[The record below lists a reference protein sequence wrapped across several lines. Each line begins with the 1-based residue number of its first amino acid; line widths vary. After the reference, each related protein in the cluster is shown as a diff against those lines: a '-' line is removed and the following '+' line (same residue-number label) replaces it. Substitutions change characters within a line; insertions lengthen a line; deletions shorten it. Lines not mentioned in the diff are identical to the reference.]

1 MKSSLLKDE
10 KTTKI
15 ERAKEIGNVIMALYI
30 IGDFLKETRQR
41 KGYTQE
47 EVSFG
52 ICTTASLSRIENGVQ
67 TPSRY
72 MLDKLLERLGMENN
86 VFNIFVNKD
95 EMEFYETMQTMSRN
109 ITDGDM
115 VELEKQ
121 IKRLEKM
128 TKNSTEIE
136 KQSWFWAKGVL
147 LQKQGGST
155 EEVME
160 LFMRAIHIT
169 LPIFDGKTPLKNN
182 LLTFDEIIIINSIAI
197 LYAKDGKMSEAMKI
211 GYWLMDYMEERMCDG
226 KMKMKKYPAIVYDL
240 SNWLGKTGRF
250 QDALEVT
257 EKGIN
262 YCIKYGNLVALPL
275 LLFNKAC
282 SLAELNEKEQAKE
295 YFTQSIVVFQTMMKY
310 DRAQMAID
318 CCKNQYGIEI

>member
-1 MKSSLLKDE
+1 
-10 KTTKI
+10 
-15 ERAKEIGNVIMALYI
+15 MALYI

-72 MLDKLLERLGMENN
+72 MLDKLLERLGMENSI
-86 VFNIFVNKD
+86 FNIFVNKG
-95 EMEFYETMQTMSRN
+95 EMEFYEAMQTMSRN

-121 IKRLEKM
+121 IERLGELLDD
-128 TKNSTEIE
+128 STELE
-136 KQSWFWAKGVL
+136 RQYWFWAKGVL
-147 LQKQGGST
+147 LREQGGST
-155 EEVME
+155 EEVMN
-160 LFMRAIHIT
+160 LLMRAIKIT
-169 LPIFDGKTPLKNN
+169 LPTFDGMTPLKNN

-197 LYAKDGKMSEAMKI
+197 VYAKEGKMTEAMKL
-211 GYWLMDYMEERMCDG
+211 GYWLMNYMEERIIDG
-226 KMKMKKYPAIVYDL
+226 KMKMKKYPAIVFDL

-250 QDALEVT
+250 QDALEVAD
-257 EKGIN
+257 KGID
-262 YCIKYGNLVALPL
+262 YCIKFGNLVALPL

-282 SLAELNEKEQAKE
+282 SLAELNDKEQAKE
-295 YFTQSIVVFQTMMKY
+295 YFTQSIVIFQAMKKH
-310 DRAQMAID
+310 DKAQKAID
-318 CCKNQYGIEI
+318 WCKNHYRIEL

>member
-1 MKSSLLKDE
+1 
-10 KTTKI
+10 
-15 ERAKEIGNVIMALYI
+15 MALYI

-128 TKNSTEIE
+128 TKNAPEIE

-160 LFMRAIHIT
+160 LFMQAIHIT
-169 LPIFDGKTPLKNN
+169 LPIFDGKTPLRTN

-197 LYAKDGKMSEAMKI
+197 LYAKEGKMSEAMKI

-226 KMKMKKYPAIVYDL
+226 KIKMKKYPAIVYDL

-257 EKGIN
+257 EKGIK

-282 SLAELNEKEQAKE
+282 SLAELSEKEQAKE
-295 YFTQSIVVFQTMMKY
+295 YFTQSIVIFQTMKKY

-318 CCKNQYGIEI
+318 RCKNHYHIEL